1 MHPTETGL
9 GGAQIRFSKEDLK
22 ADTANMYKSLKELC
36 LTETKS
42 FFTEINNGIGPIL
55 DTPWLHQL
63 KLLILANKREV
74 VYRALRSMQHHW

>member
-1 MHPTETGL
+1 MHSTETGL

-42 FFTEINNGIGPIL
+42 SINEY
-55 DTPWLHQL
+55 Q
-63 KLLILANKREV
+63 
-74 VYRALRSMQHHW
+74 